1 MKSEDFLAKETSTD
15 RYILTLISI
24 VKINKDMTNFKEYK
38 TISDLQS
45 LIDDEIEE
53 STTLEYKRSFAIEN
67 PKWKRELAKDV
78 SAMANSNGGTI
89 IYGIGE
95 KEGANGRSIP
105 KELFPIKFSEMSKD
119 RLSQLIS
126 SNIQPTIDN
135 IEISCIHQDELSGYF
150 VVTIPQSK
158 TAHQNRLEHVYYK
171 RRNATVEAMED
182 YEIRDVMNRSKTPII
197 DLSFSIIQT
206 TINVIEIVRDSS
218 YILQEKTEKKSQRI
232 EYKLK
237 IILINNGQVL
247 AKYVNYFVY
256 IPKAIISKDE
266 NFKNSKDYDKIFGDN
281 TLRDLIDSRKYGPVR
296 YDPIL
301 PGLGFERPLDIN
313 LNIKSKDIISS
324 LPNIKYEM
332 HADNAPERIINV
344 PWKNV
349 NLIQEIKDER
359 IDPFSFP
366 ALLR

>member
-1 MKSEDFLAKETSTD
+1 MA
-15 RYILTLISI
+15 
-24 VKINKDMTNFKEYK
+24 NFKEYK

-45 LIDDEIEE
+45 LVDDEIEE
-53 STTLEYKRSFAIEN
+53 STTLEYKRSFAVEN
-67 PKWKRELAKDV
+67 LKWKRELAKDV

-105 KELFPIKFSEMSKD
+105 KELLPIKFSEMSKD

-135 IEISCIHQDELSGYF
+135 IEILCIPQDELSGYY
-150 VVTIPQSK
+150 VVTIPQST

-197 DLSFSIIQT
+197 DLTFSIIQT
-206 TINVIEIVRDSS
+206 TINVIEIVGDPSR
-218 YILQEKTEKKSQRI
+218 ILQEETKKKSQRV
-232 EYKLK
+232 EYKLR
-237 IILINNGQVL
+237 IRLINNGQVL

-256 IPKAIISKDE
+256 ISKAIINKEENSK
-266 NFKNSKDYDKIFGDN
+266 NGKDYDAIFGDN
-281 TLRDLIDSRKYGPVR
+281 TLRDLIDFGKYGPVR
-296 YDPIL
+296 YDPVL
-301 PGLGFERPLDIN
+301 PGLGFEKPHDIM
-313 LNIKSKDIISS
+313 LNIKSKDIIST

-344 PWKNV
+344 PWKDV
-349 NLIQEIKDER
+349 NLIQETKDER
-359 IDPFSFP
+359 IDPFPIPTF
-366 ALLR
+366 LDR